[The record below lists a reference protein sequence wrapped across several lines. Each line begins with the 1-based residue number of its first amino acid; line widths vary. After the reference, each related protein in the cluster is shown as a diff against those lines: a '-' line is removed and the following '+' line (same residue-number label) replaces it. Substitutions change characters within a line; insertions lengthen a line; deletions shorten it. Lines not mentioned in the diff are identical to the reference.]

1 MNEKLL
7 HFIWQFRLFNATNL
21 TTTTGDAVEVIKTG
35 TLNID
40 AGPDFTN
47 AKIRIGQTLWAGNVE
62 LHINANDWYT
72 HKHQHD
78 AAYNN
83 VVLHV
88 VYEAGIRTANNAKGE
103 PIPTIELK
111 GRINPNTLARYEE
124 LSKNRAWIPCAGY
137 LKEAGEFTL
146 KNFEERLLIERLES
160 KVEYINELL
169 TTSGNDWENVM
180 FQLLARYFGAS
191 INKEPFF
198 LLAKSLPVKVWAKHQ
213 DDILQ
218 LEALLFGQAGFLE
231 DKHDDEYPNQLRK
244 EYLYLKRLH
253 GLQPLQKHQWKLLRL
268 RPSNFPTLRIAQ
280 LAALLGKNAKLFS
293 QVLNARN
300 TKTIH
305 QLLDVEVSPYWQ
317 SHYQFDKPSK
327 KVSHHIG
334 ADMKN
339 ILLINAVAPVLFA
352 YGKYK
357 DNEEPCDRAL
367 ELLQQC
373 NAESNSIITGWG
385 KLGVK
390 AASAYETQALLQL
403 KTTYCDKFRC
413 LECGV
418 GIKILK

>member
-7 HFIWQFRLFNATNL
+7 HFIWQFRLFNNNTL
-21 TTTTGDAVEVIKTG
+21 TTTTGETVEIIKTG
-35 TLNID
+35 TLNTD
-40 AGPDFTN
+40 AGPDFIN
-47 AKIRIGQTLWAGNVE
+47 AKIRIGKTLWAGNIE
-62 LHINANDWYT
+62 IHINGGDWYT
-72 HKHQHD
+72 HKHQQD

-88 VYEAGIRTANNAKGE
+88 IYESSPRAATNANGE

-111 GRINPNTLARYEE
+111 GRINSNTLTRYNE
-124 LSKNRAWIPCAGY
+124 LSKKRAWIPCAGY
-137 LKEAGEFTL
+137 IKEAEEFTI
-146 KNFEERLLIERLES
+146 KNFEERLLVERLEN

-169 TTSGNDWENVM
+169 VSSGNDWENVM

-191 INKEPFF
+191 VNKEPFF
-198 LLAKSLPVKVWAKHQ
+198 HLAKSLPVKVWAKHQ

-231 DKHDDEYPNQLRK
+231 DKYDDEYPNQLRK

-253 GLQPLQKHQWKLLRL
+253 GLQPLQKHQWKFLRL

-293 QVLNARN
+293 HVLNARN
-300 TKTIH
+300 TKAIH
-305 QLLDVEVSPYWQ
+305 NLLNVEVSPYWQ
-317 SHYQFDKPSK
+317 NHYQFDKPSK
-327 KVSHHIG
+327 KVNHHLG

-339 ILLINAVAPVLFA
+339 ILLINAVAPALFA

-357 DNEEPCDRAL
+357 DTEDPCDRAL

-373 NAESNSIITGWG
+373 SAESNSIITGWR
-385 KLGVK
+385 KLGIQ
-390 AASAYETQALLQL
+390 ATSAYETQALLQL

>member
-7 HFIWQFRLFNATNL
+7 HFIWQFRLFNATGL
-21 TTTTGDAVEVIKTG
+21 TTTTGETVELVKTG
-35 TLNID
+35 TLNRD

-47 AKIRIGQTLWAGNVE
+47 AKIRIGKTLWAGNVE
-62 LHINANDWYT
+62 IHINANDWYT
-72 HKHQHD
+72 HKHQQD
-78 AAYNN
+78 EAYNN
-83 VVLHV
+83 VILHV

-103 PIPTIELK
+103 PIPTVELK
-111 GRINPNTLARYEE
+111 GRINNNTLTRYDE
-124 LSKNRAWIPCAGY
+124 LSKKRAWIPCAGY
-137 LKEAGEFTL
+137 IKDAGEFTI

-169 TTSGNDWENVM
+169 VASGNDWENVM

-191 INKEPFF
+191 VNKEPFF
-198 LLAKSLPVKVWAKHQ
+198 QLAKLLPVKVWAKHQ

-231 DKHDDEYPNQLRK
+231 DRCDDEYPNQLRK

-253 GLQPLQKHQWKLLRL
+253 GLQPLQKHQFKFLRL
-268 RPSNFPTLRIAQ
+268 RPSNFPTLRLAQ
-280 LAALLGKNAKLFS
+280 LAALLGKNTKLFS
-293 QVLNARN
+293 QVLAARN
-300 TKTIH
+300 TKAIH
-305 QLLDVEVSPYWQ
+305 AMLYVEVSPYWQ
-317 SHYQFDKPSK
+317 SHYQFDKSSK
-327 KVSHHIG
+327 KVNHHLG

-339 ILLINAVAPVLFA
+339 IVLINAVAPVLFA

-357 DNEEPCDRAL
+357 DTEEPCDRAL

-373 NAESNSIITGWG
+373 SAESNSIINGWG

-390 AASAYETQALLQL
+390 ATNAYETQALLQL

-418 GIKILK
+418 GVKILK